1 MIQILLL
8 WWNTV
13 SGACMFN
20 ADLRAVNPTVDL
32 DTLNLIL
39 ENGKKAAATETL
51 VSFCAFAWFL
61 MHVIG
66 GIFRSMLYIEPYF
79 DNPDSPDDNPVF
91 KLLCE

>member
-1 MIQILLL
+1 ML

-13 SGACMFN
+13 AGSCAYN
-20 ADLRAVNPTVDL
+20 VDLRAVTPTANVAQ
-32 DTLNLIL
+32 LNLPL
-39 ENGKKAAATETL
+39 ESGKKAEATEAL
-51 VSFCAFAWFL
+51 VTVLAFMWFL